1 MELTEDE
8 EEIKRLSGLLYT
20 MKQMYDEVLVDKAL
34 KVNEIL
40 ELKQELESI
49 ERGFHILNNLN
60 KE

>member
-8 EEIKRLSGLLYT
+8 EEIKRLTGLLHT

-60 KE
+60 KQ